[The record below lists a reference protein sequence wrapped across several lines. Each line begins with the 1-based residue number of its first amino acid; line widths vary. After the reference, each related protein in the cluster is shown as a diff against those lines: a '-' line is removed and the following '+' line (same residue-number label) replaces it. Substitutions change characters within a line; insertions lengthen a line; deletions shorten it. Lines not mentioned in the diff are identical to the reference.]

1 MLFRSSKDI
10 YETTDN
16 QFTIKFNREGTY
28 TLDITVFWADGVPQ
42 DGLADWYGPTVYV
55 GQEDEL
61 VDNTQSPEVVEP
73 DDSSPLPSISVV
85 VSLVTLSLLAVLRR
99 QR

>member
-1 MLFRSSKDI
+1 MDV
-10 YETTDN
+10 
-16 QFTIKFNREGTY
+16 
-28 TLDITVFWADGVPQ
+28 TVFWADGVAQ

-55 GQEDEL
+55 GQEDEP
-61 VDNTQSPEVVEP
+61 VDDNTQPPEEVVEP
-73 DDSSPLPSISVV
+73 DSSPLPSISVV